1 MSLQRMFEQF
11 EQYAQPTV
19 TATDSSSRV
28 VEPAGDAGAMTTITF
43 NSPVV
48 QRESEGE
55 ASAAAPAGGSDAPTG
70 ESANTTPAAGG
81 AAPAA
86 AAAATQGGG
95 GGTGA
100 GGTNVGELVNQ
111 LYDPLAARLRAEL
124 WLDRERAGVLM
135 NLQR

>member
-1 MSLQRMFEQF
+1 MSLQRMF

-43 NSPVV
+43 NSLVV
-48 QRESEGE
+48 QRETEGE
-55 ASAAAPAGGSDAPTG
+55 APAAAPAGGSEAPTD
-70 ESANTTPAAGG
+70 ESANATPAAGS

-86 AAAATQGGG
+86 ATAATQGGG

-100 GGTNVGELVNQ
+100 GGTNVDELVNR

-135 NLQR
+135 NLHR